1 MKNSVYISYHR
12 LTSPYA
18 AHAIY
23 QTLRT
28 LGIDVFID
36 VEEKDASNS
45 EVISAV
51 CLEQIAARVYFIV
64 VLTPGSLDHFTLPQN
79 ALRIEIEHAVYTDRK
94 LMVLAT
100 PEFKA
105 ERVEKGSSDAVSAV
119 LRAERS
125 VTKYSTFTADVTQL
139 TTQKLLPID
148 WATASYKITDVLQ
161 RKNAAANALPIVRE
175 EYLIAQ
181 SWFEQSGNRSSGD
194 FEGILSDLD
203 QAIQLNS
210 GYVLAYL
217 RRAFYRRLKGNYNA
231 AIIDCTAAIRLVP
244 RNSTPYAIRALVRC
258 LGGDLQGAIA
268 DYTKSI
274 DLNANQ
280 ADLYI
285 ARASMYTMKANLDA
299 AIADYTSAIWINPQ
313 EGIAFAQRGELRRL
327 KADYGGALGDLTQ
340 AIELGIRDLHITC
353 VCRGRVRIARGDV
366 QGALV
371 DYTEAIHLKPD
382 NANAYYYRG
391 LVYQT
396 QRDSAR
402 AIGDFTKAIKLEPN
416 HCNSHLGRGIS
427 RHFSGDKDGALAD
440 YTRVLDLLPDTAQ
453 GKELHA
459 LVIKLGRMADSPL
472 ESFIS
477 KVIWQMQALSQ
488 Q

>member
-1 MKNSVYISYHR
+1 
-12 LTSPYA
+12 
-18 AHAIY
+18 
-23 QTLRT
+23 
-28 LGIDVFID
+28 
-36 VEEKDASNS
+36 
-45 EVISAV
+45 
-51 CLEQIAARVYFIV
+51 
-64 VLTPGSLDHFTLPQN
+64 
-79 ALRIEIEHAVYTDRK
+79 
-94 LMVLAT
+94 
-100 PEFKA
+100 
-105 ERVEKGSSDAVSAV
+105 
-119 LRAERS
+119 
-125 VTKYSTFTADVTQL
+125 
-139 TTQKLLPID
+139 
-148 WATASYKITDVLQ
+148 
-161 RKNAAANALPIVRE
+161 
-175 EYLIAQ
+175 
-181 SWFEQSGNRSSGD
+181 
-194 FEGILSDLD
+194 
-203 QAIQLNS
+203 
-210 GYVLAYL
+210 
-217 RRAFYRRLKGNYNA
+217 
-231 AIIDCTAAIRLVP
+231 
-244 RNSTPYAIRALVRC
+244 
-258 LGGDLQGAIA
+258 
-268 DYTKSI
+268 
-274 DLNANQ
+274 
-280 ADLYI
+280 
-285 ARASMYTMKANLDA
+285 MKANLDA